1 MEWKQQIIKNIS
13 NNACCG
19 HSFISVLL
27 KNCAIIDTSDQYIL
41 FNISN
46 FVADKVADFIKKF
59 SPTLEILRWDNFLML
74 RGDIYEFLIDYN
86 YEKINLNLFD
96 LECDRLT
103 ILKTLIVLY
112 TNLYYNKDSN
122 QNSTGYN
129 FEILVKDK
137 DIANVLTDLLKE
149 FGFELKTTKRQSNTL
164 IYTKNSELICDLL
177 VKLGANHTA
186 LEIQNNLAM
195 REVRN
200 SANRQNN
207 CFGHNLDKTLN
218 SSAEQMEAI
227 NFLFSND
234 LLDNLDEKLKEVAL
248 LRLANPEVSL
258 SDLKTLL
265 GKPISRAGLKYRLD
279 KIIDIYKKL
288 KGENK

>member
-13 NNACCG
+13 NNDCCG

-27 KNCAIIDTSDQYIL
+27 NSCAIIDNADHYIL

-46 FVADKVADFIKKF
+46 YIADKVADFVKRF

-74 RGDIYEFLIDYN
+74 RGEIYEFLIDFN
-86 YEKINLNLFD
+86 YEKLNLGSFD

-112 TNLYYNKDSN
+112 ANLYYNKDSN
-122 QNSTGYN
+122 KNSTGYN
-129 FEILVKDK
+129 FEIVIKNKEIFD
-137 DIANVLTDLLKE
+137 VLTCLLKE
-149 FGFELKTTKRQSNTL
+149 FGFELKTSKRQYNTI

-207 CFGHNLDKTLN
+207 CFGYNLDKTLN

-227 NFLFSND
+227 NYFFAND
-234 LLDNLDEKLKEVAL
+234 LLDNLDENLKEVAL

-258 SDLKTLL
+258 NDLKTLL

-279 KIIDIYKKL
+279 KIISTYKKL
-288 KGENK
+288 KGEN